1 MRFCETSRELRRSN
15 VHFLH
20 YGKTMLESWMFSSGK
35 KKLQRE
41 EYAGVEEIF
50 VLEQRYIVDAKV
62 LKREG

>member
-1 MRFCETSRELRRSN
+1 MRLRESCADQTCI
-15 VHFLH
+15 FLH